1 MFLIQSASQLNRN
14 KLDNLLIEIALEIS
28 ILEMYANLLLF
39 ISAISFAMLMAAEP
53 CRKKT
58 WKEIPTDF
66 VVAQRQRVLC
76 V

>member
-39 ISAISFAMLMAAEP
+39 ISAFSFAMLMAAEP

-58 WKEIPTDF
+58 
-66 VVAQRQRVLC
+66 
-76 V
+76 

>member
-58 WKEIPTDF
+58 
-66 VVAQRQRVLC
+66 
-76 V
+76 